1 MALWGTT
8 TADES
13 KPKYLTQEEKNR
25 TIAKQDGWNLR
36 TTIGARIQDEILVA
50 TTPGANG
57 ANFLTT
63 TLAEATITAVH
74 FAAST
79 YAQTDAAKVVVV
91 YNELVNVTGAETLVV
106 TGSVTGAITA
116 TAAAQAGVNQVE
128 FDFTV
133 PSATE
138 TLSIGAQTIALNAGA
153 IVDAVGGAASDI
165 IFVGGDVIDAGGAGT
180 GGTATIDVA

>member
-1 MALWGTT
+1 MALWGIS

-25 TIAKQDGWNLR
+25 TIAKVDGWNLR
-36 TTIGARIQDEILVA
+36 TTIGSRIQDEILVA
-50 TTPGANG
+50 TTPGTL
-57 ANFLTT
+57 LTT
-63 TLAEATITAVH
+63 ALAEATISAVH
-74 FAAST
+74 FAATT

-91 YNELVNVTGAETLVV
+91 YNELVNVTGGETLVV
-106 TGSVTGAITA
+106 TGTVTGAITA
-116 TAAAQAGVNQVE
+116 TAAAQSGVNRVE

-138 TLSIGAQTIALNAGA
+138 TLSIGAQSITLNTGA
-153 IVDAVGGAASDI
+153 IVDAVGGAASDLTI
-165 IFVGGDVIDAGGAGT
+165 GAGDIIDAGGAGT